1 MTSPMTASTIVLVAE
16 EGLSEPLGAS
26 VDFACDEV
34 VSASAFLPSTG
45 AAALPV
51 GPSMGAAT
59 VGLDFGAPVGDVALP
74 AGPSTG
80 AATAG
85 LDFGAP
91 TGASG
96 LAFFG
101 APAGALG
108 PVFFLGAIVGA

>member
-1 MTSPMTASTIVLVAE
+1 MTASTIVLVAE

-26 VDFACDEV
+26 VDFACDEG
-34 VSASAFLPSTG
+34 VSAAAFLPSTG

-51 GPSMGAAT
+51 GPSMG
-59 VGLDFGAPVGDVALP
+59 LDFGAPVGVVALP

-80 AATAG
+80 AATVG

-108 PVFFLGAIVGA
+108 PVFFPGAIVGA